1 MKDNCVAID
10 FDTKQTKCGDL
21 NLPDE
26 KLKASA
32 TILANILLDYMKSGG
47 DMNDLTPSKV
57 FGQRRKQ

>member
-1 MKDNCVAID
+1 M
-10 FDTKQTKCGDL
+10 QTRQTECGEL

-26 KLKASA
+26 KIKASA

-47 DMNDLTPSKV
+47 DMSNIMPSKV

>member
-1 MKDNCVAID
+1 MEY
-10 FDTKQTKCGDL
+10 GEL

>member
-1 MKDNCVAID
+1 MEY
-10 FDTKQTKCGDL
+10 GEL

-32 TILANILLDYMKSGG
+32 TILANILLDYMKSGE
-47 DMNDLTPSKV
+47 NTTDLTPSKV

>member
-1 MKDNCVAID
+1 MKQNCAKVD
-10 FDTKQTKCGDL
+10 LQTKQTEFGEL

-47 DMNDLTPSKV
+47 DINDLTPSKV

>member
-1 MKDNCVAID
+1 MKDNCVEID
-10 FDTKQTKCGDL
+10 FDTKQTECGEL

-47 DMNDLTPSKV
+47 DMSNIMPSKV
-57 FGQRRKQ
+57 FEQRRKQ

>member
-1 MKDNCVAID
+1 MKQNCVKVD
-10 FDTKQTKCGDL
+10 LQTKQTTYGEL

-32 TILANILLDYMKSGG
+32 KILANILLDYMKSGG
-47 DMNDLTPSKV
+47 DINDLTPSEV

>member
-1 MKDNCVAID
+1 MEY
-10 FDTKQTKCGDL
+10 GEL

-32 TILANILLDYMKSGG
+32 KILANILLDYMKSGG
-47 DMNDLTPSKV
+47 DMKDITPSKI